1 MPRAIATTE
10 RPDDRQSG
18 EQSVTG
24 SERPAS
30 FGLNR
35 LHPVIGT
42 EVHGF
47 SISDPG
53 GTTVIEKI
61 RRAWLEHPVLVL
73 HDQVISDAEQIR
85 FARHFGELEIH
96 PSVAHRGADHPE
108 IYRVSNVDEAGNIL
122 PEHSNEWLY
131 LNLTWRWHTASS
143 FRKIPSKGSILPGIE
158 VLEQG
163 GETLF
168 ANLQAA
174 YAHLDEQMKSTIE
187 HLSVV
192 HSHDYILSLSSEL
205 SRRKEQ
211 GEYTHLPPVT
221 HPLVRVHPDTGKRS
235 LFLSPHTMV
244 GIEQMPDPEGRAL
257 LDRLIEHATADR
269 FVYRHR
275 WRVHDVIM
283 WDNRCTMH
291 MVTPFDNQLQR
302 RIMHRT
308 TIVGDEVPIPAGGV
322 S

>member
-1 MPRAIATTE
+1 MNE
-10 RPDDRQSG
+10 
-18 EQSVTG
+18 
-24 SERPAS
+24 PADPAL

-42 EVHGF
+42 EVRGF
-47 SISDPG
+47 SIADPDG
-53 GTTVIEKI
+53 IGSIEKI
-61 RRAWLEHPVLVL
+61 RRAWLEHPVLVF
-73 HDQVISDAEQIR
+73 HDQAISDAEQIR

-96 PSVAHRGADHPE
+96 PSVAHRASDHPE

-131 LNLTWRWHTASS
+131 LNLSWLWHTDSS
-143 FRKIPSKGSILPGIE
+143 FRKTPSKGSILHGIE

-168 ANLQAA
+168 ANMQAA
-174 YAHLDEQMKSTIE
+174 YEHLDEQTKAAVE
-187 HLSVV
+187 GLAVV
-192 HSHDYILSLSSEL
+192 HSHDYIISLSSEL
-205 SRRKEQ
+205 SQREER
-211 GEYTHLPPVT
+211 GEYTDLPPVT
-221 HPLVRVHPDTGKRS
+221 HPLVRVHPETGKRS

-244 GIEQMPDPEGRAL
+244 GIEQMPESEGRAL
-257 LDRLIEHATADR
+257 LDRLIEHATGDR

-275 WRVHDVIM
+275 WRAHDVIM

-291 MVTPFDNQLQR
+291 MVTPFDNRVQR

-308 TIVGDEVPIPAGGV
+308 TIVGDEAPIAASGF